1 MKTRTAVLIGGLV
14 VAALMKAEQ
23 ESPGA
28 TGRGAQELRQAVTP
42 ALAATVGAA
51 SDAVLVAREE
61 IGRQGINPAA
71 ILSTPTT
78 AGLGAP
84 PDSPAGI
91 PSQGAKP

>member
-14 VAALMKAEQ
+14 VAAVMQAEQ

-28 TGRGAQELRQAVTP
+28 TGRGADGLRQAVTP
-42 ALAATVGAA
+42 ALAATVGTA
-51 SDAVLVAREE
+51 SDAVLTARQALAT
-61 IGRQGINPAA
+61 QGINPGA